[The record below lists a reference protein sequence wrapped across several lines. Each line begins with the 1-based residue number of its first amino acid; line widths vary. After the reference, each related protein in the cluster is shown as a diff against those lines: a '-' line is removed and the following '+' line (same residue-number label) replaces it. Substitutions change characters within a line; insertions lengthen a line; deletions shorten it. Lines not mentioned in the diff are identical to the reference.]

1 MAYYVYLLASK
12 KHGTLYLGVTNDIV
26 RRVYEHRTKAVDGFT
41 ARYGVDKLV
50 WFEIY
55 DDVATAIA
63 REKELKKWRRDW
75 KIRLI
80 EEQNPGWVDLYPG
93 IAISEATRNSPSFRG
108 ASQSSSEPGIHNHD
122 RGVMDSGPAP
132 SGASRNDG
140 GNGRVFAS

>member
-1 MAYYVYLLASK
+1 MSYYVYLLANR

-50 WFEIY
+50 WFEVY
-55 DDVATAIA
+55 DDAISAIA

-80 EEQNPGWVDLYPG
+80 EEQIRDGL
-93 IAISEATRNSPSFRG
+93 IFISVFPTDACGYGFRTRALR
-108 ASQSSSEPGIHNHD
+108 
-122 RGVMDSGPAP
+122 AP
-132 SGASRNDG
+132 E
-140 GNGRVFAS
+140 